1 MKLHIKVWNVLMI
14 VVLLAGAVFV
24 TPAKPVQAANAL
36 RISQVYGG
44 GASTS
49 AMYKYDYVELFNS
62 GTVAINLTG
71 MSLQYGSST
80 GNTWSGKTNLSGTI
94 QPGGYFLV
102 QESGGSSG
110 ADLPVTPDL
119 IANSTTGIISLSATN
134 GKIALVNSTTTMPSS
149 TCPSS
154 DALDFVGYGTANC
167 YEGSAPVGVLSISTA
182 AIRNVNGCTDTDVN
196 SADFTV
202 ATPNPRNSASAPYTC
217 AADLAPAVS
226 STTPANSATGVAL
239 ASDITINFSEAVNV
253 TAPWYGISC
262 TLSGAHT
269 AIVTGG
275 PTSFTLNP
283 DADFVNDETCTVT
296 VTAANVSD
304 QDLIDPPDTMAAD
317 YTFSFATQTSVCGA
331 GATPISSVQ
340 GSGATSPLTGST
352 VTVKGVVTGDFQS
365 ISGGFYLQSLPAEV
379 DANPLTSEGLYIY
392 NNTIS
397 ASVGDVLY
405 LQGTVTEYNGLTELG
420 SVSLLNTCATGQSLP
435 AAAVLDLPD
444 TANPTYSLEPYEGM
458 LVTIPETLT
467 VQQNYF
473 QGRYGQVT
481 LGAGGRIPQMNN
493 FSLGGGS
500 LYDYTRMIVLD
511 DGSSLQNRNPIPYY
525 AADGALRAGD
535 TVTGLTGVLDQG
547 LINSTSG
554 TVFPYNYYRLNPTAA
569 PVFSQANPRP
579 ATAPSVGGRLL
590 ISGANVENYFTTL
603 DMAPYRSTP
612 PYDGSSNTPRGADSE
627 VEFTRQQ
634 AKIVATLAGIHADVF
649 GLTEIESWD
658 GANGGLGAGQALVDA
673 LNAVVGAGTYAVVAD
688 PTSGYFDP
696 TAGGD
701 YIQTEIIYDTHTV
714 APVGPALSSN
724 DTIFSRSPFA
734 QEFRELATGETFVV
748 VVNHFKSKGSCP
760 ASGADADQGD
770 GQGCWNALRVQQAQA
785 LLTFINT
792 SLVPLDPD
800 VILVGDYNAYGAED
814 PINTLTAGGL
824 VNQMAAHV
832 PAAERYSYV
841 FDGTSGYLDHGLSTA
856 SASAQITRAAFWHI
870 NADEPSVIDYNTE
883 YKGGS
888 YSPDLYTPAA
898 YRSSDHD
905 PVLIGLSLV
914 PELVYVD
921 DDWAGLANGT
931 VVSADGMNFTIGAN
945 AFDTIQKG
953 VNAVATGGLVH
964 VMAGTYAENVLVNKY
979 VHIVGVGSGAGET
992 VVTSPASF
1000 DSRVGVFQISASG
1013 LSADLPILL
1022 QDLRVQPVGQAGI
1035 SVGRFTEA
1043 TGTTVRYLTLDN
1055 VFVIGTNTNPST
1067 EQERGLYVDLT
1078 STLDHLTVMD
1088 SAFNNLTYGWYIQKQ
1103 VSADTSTL
1111 SNVVVTNTQFNHN
1124 NHKGLYTEKLTNASF
1139 TGIVVNGNGYDGSL
1153 LPSYFV
1159 PWMSGVDINLKAGN
1173 YQNIAFINATVTN
1186 NALGGAREGVG
1197 LAVKA
1202 RSDGATYGAFPAVLD
1217 GVLITNS
1224 TITGNERGIRLGEP
1238 GKDNVGPTNV
1248 QIHLN
1253 RIYGNTQTYTGTD
1266 GSAYGGIVN
1275 QSLAPVNAENN
1286 WFGCNEGPAGT
1297 GGCDV
1302 VSGTVDADPWLVMN
1316 LTGVPGTLLPGAVFT
1331 MTADLTD
1338 NSAAADTSAGGT
1350 LPDGAVVNF
1359 SPAEYVDP
1367 DSDTLAMGLA
1377 QTEVTL
1383 PVIPTSFNLCTAFD
1397 AESICMPVAITQ
1409 PTVTWANDDWTTQ
1422 SNGDPVDVGGGEM
1435 HIFGYD
1441 AFRTIQEAVDAVTA
1455 GGTTY
1460 VLAGTYVED
1469 VTIDKAL
1476 DLLGPNAAIN
1486 PNTGSRGPEAVLLP
1500 ATHDPDPSS
1509 VTSHAMLYLGVDDI
1523 TVRGLTI
1530 DGDNPALA
1538 GGVDA
1543 IEGIAA
1549 YDDVG
1554 QIVVEN
1560 NILQNFTYAGMDFYN
1575 TSGKATSGN
1584 YIRYNLLQNIGDTTY
1599 NWGIGVLVYNNFYAD
1614 VTDNVFNVVRT
1625 GIQTGNFEKANPGTT
1640 GRISNNTLNVWRLG
1654 IFHNLWYS
1662 NAGTISV
1669 DHNTI
1674 NAVAYTGAT
1683 KWNGILVTSFD
1694 LAANT
1699 ILTDNII
1706 NIPETV
1712 TFSAPGY
1719 TAGINVWNDH
1729 TTAPL
1734 IIQGGTITGGDY
1746 GVWVNNY
1753 EGYSSN
1759 AGNTSATINGVAING
1774 AKVGINV
1781 WDSPSNTNGA
1791 TVAANLTNNSITGTE
1806 TGILVSGA
1814 QASAQATGNVV
1825 NGSSYGVVITG
1836 DAALVLHD
1844 NSLSNSSFAA
1854 IQNNTAS
1861 PVDAS
1866 ANWLGSND
1874 AAVVAGLISGPVDY
1888 TPWFNT
1894 GTDADLTTAGFQGDY
1909 SYLNVD
1915 DGGVQTGSVARIQ
1928 EAVNLVS
1935 GSTVYIW
1942 PGTYEEQ
1949 VIAVD
1954 KDNLELVGHDMA
1966 TTIIKSPVTLANL
1979 VGDRKPVVG
1988 IESSENVTVH
1998 NLTIDGAGRGNTNY
2012 RFFGLF
2018 YHNSSGL
2025 IDNLTVHGIRNEPLN
2040 GVQSGVAIY
2049 AYNDDSTPRMVTAT
2063 HNTVFDYQKGGLTF
2077 NGIGLTAVV
2086 QDNTA
2091 TGAGHTPLIAMN
2103 GIQLGFGATGT
2114 VSGNVTSGNWY
2125 TGDPNNG
2132 VAAGILLYQAAN
2144 VTVENNQV
2152 SDSNM
2157 GIVATYGSENAVIRS
2172 NNVFGNDYGVEIDGS
2187 NGAVVTFNRIFN
2199 NVTEGLYSELAANA
2213 ENNWWGC
2220 NEGPLDVAATPA
2232 NDCDATEGL
2241 VDADPWLVLGVTSTP
2256 TSVLPGATA
2265 NVAAS
2270 LIFNSA
2276 AADTSAGGFVPD
2288 GILAGFTAPDGG
2300 SVLPTSAGTLNGIAG
2315 TVFTAPTTD
2324 ANYQVCAAVDNE
2336 TICSTITVE
2345 NAAPVAVDDS
2355 YSTDEDTTLTV
2366 PAPGVL
2372 VNDTDANLDTL
2383 TAVLVDGITP
2393 DEGALTF
2400 NADGSFTYEP
2410 AANFNGVVTFTYKAN
2425 DGLVDSAVATVT
2437 ITVNPVNDAPV
2448 AVDDYYTMQ
2457 AGQTLTVDAP
2467 GVLANDSEIDGDGR
2481 AVALLVDVEHGTL
2494 MLNGDGSFVYIP
2506 DAGWFGTDK
2515 FQYQF
2520 VTYPAPGK
2528 DPWTADAWVYITV
2541 NPYSLWLP
2549 IITR

>member
-1 MKLHIKVWNVLMI
+1 MSASAGKV
-14 VVLLAGAVFV
+14 
-24 TPAKPVQAANAL
+24 
-36 RISQVYGG
+36 
-44 GASTS
+44 
-49 AMYKYDYVELFNS
+49 
-62 GTVAINLTG
+62 
-71 MSLQYGSST
+71 
-80 GNTWSGKTNLSGTI
+80 
-94 QPGGYFLV
+94 
-102 QESGGSSG
+102 
-110 ADLPVTPDL
+110 
-119 IANSTTGIISLSATN
+119 
-134 GKIALVNSTTTMPSS
+134 ALVNSTIALSGN
-149 TCPSS
+149 CPTGGGIV
-154 DALDFVGYGTANC
+154 DFLGFGPLTDC
-167 YEGSAPVGVLSISTA
+167 YESTPTSANLNSSTA
-182 AIRNVNGCTDTDVN
+182 AIRNSNGCIDTDN
-196 SADFTV
+196 NRSDFTNG
-202 ATPNPRNSASAPYTC
+202 TPNPRNSATAAYTC
-217 AADLAPAVS
+217 AADLAPTVS
-226 STTPANSATGVAL
+226 STTPANGATGVAL
-239 ASDITINFSEAVNV
+239 AADITINFSEAVNV
-253 TAPWYGISC
+253 TDPWFSISC

-269 AIVTGG
+269 AAVSGG

-283 DADFVNDETCTVT
+283 AADFVNDETCTVT
-296 VTAANVSD
+296 VTAASVSD
-304 QDLIDPPDTMAAD
+304 QDAIDPPDTMAAD
-317 YTFSFATQTSVCGA
+317 YTFSFATPTSVCGA

-340 GSGATSPLTGST
+340 GSGASSPLAGSM
-352 VTVKGVVTGDFQS
+352 VTVKGIVTGDFQS

-379 DANPLTSEGLYIY
+379 DANPLTSEGLYVY
-392 NNTIS
+392 NNAIS

-405 LQGTVTEYNGLTELG
+405 LQGAVSEYNGLTELG

-444 TANPTYSLEPYEGM
+444 AANPTFSLEPYEGM

-481 LGAGGRIPQMNN
+481 LGAGGRIPQMHN
-493 FSLGGGS
+493 FTKNGGS
-500 LYDYTRMIVLD
+500 LYEYTRMIVLD
-511 DGSSLQNRNPIPYY
+511 DGSSSQNRNPIPYY

-554 TVFPYNYYRLNPTAA
+554 TVFPYDYYRLNPTVA

-579 ATAPSVGGRLL
+579 AVAPAVGGRLL

-603 DMAPYRSTP
+603 DNGSYPGGSPY
-612 PYDGSSNTPRGADSE
+612 GGSNTPRGANSAA
-627 VEFTRQQ
+627 EFTRQQ
-634 AKIVATLAGIHADVF
+634 AKIVATLAGVHADVF
-649 GLTEIESWD
+649 GLTEIESWN

-696 TAGGD
+696 TVGGD

-714 APVGPALSSN
+714 APVGAALSSN
-724 DTIFSRSPFA
+724 DTVFSRSPFA
-734 QEFRELATGETFVV
+734 QEFRELATGETFIV
-748 VVNHFKSKGSCP
+748 VVNHLKSKGSCP
-760 ASGADADQGD
+760 ASGLDADQGD

-785 LLTFINT
+785 LLSFINT

-832 PAAERYSYV
+832 PAGERYSYV

-856 SASAQITRAAFWHI
+856 SANAQITGAAFWHI
-870 NADEPSVIDYNTE
+870 NSDEPSVIDYNTE
-883 YKGGS
+883 FKGGS

-914 PELVYVD
+914 PDLVYVD
-921 DDWAGLANGT
+921 DDWTSLTNGT
-931 VVSADGMNFTIGAN
+931 SVTVGSSTYTIGVD
-945 AFDTIQKG
+945 AFASIQNGISAVMPGGMVVVRDGTYYGAVMVEKALTLRSENGPATTILH
-953 VNAVATGGLVH
+953 GGL
-964 VMAGTYAENVLVNKY
+964 
-979 VHIVGVGSGAGET
+979 
-992 VVTSPASF
+992 TSPAIYVVSI
-1000 DSRVGVFQISASG
+1000 RASG
-1013 LSADLPILL
+1013 
-1022 QDLRVQPVGQAGI
+1022 V
-1035 SVGRFTEA
+1035 
-1043 TGTTVRYLTLDN
+1043 TLDGFT
-1055 VFVIGTNTNPST
+1055 VTNPMYNDPAGDVT
-1067 EQERGLYVDLT
+1067 GIMVGY
-1078 STLDHLTVMD
+1078 
-1088 SAFNNLTYGWYIQKQ
+1088 YGDNSLANIK
-1103 VSADTSTL
+1103 VL
-1111 SNVVVTNTQFNHN
+1111 NNVVTAIGAPTRLLDGV
-1124 NHKGLYTEKLTNASF
+1124 GDEWPAV
-1139 TGIVVNGNGYDGSL
+1139 GIVVNGVVNALEIAFNTVHDIYTTVSSPSINWGVATGIGYYGYDVTPLSTNVSIHNNTVFNISALNESGANAFAYGIRAGWGSGSGTISNNIIHDIGGHGINVS
-1153 LPSYFV
+1153 PSNNGTMVVNANILSTNMLTGIY
-1159 PWMSGVDINLKAGN
+1159 M
-1173 YQNIAFINATVTN
+1173 QNT
-1186 NALGGAREGVG
+1186 GGG
-1197 LAVKA
+1197 
-1202 RSDGATYGAFPAVLD
+1202 
-1217 GVLITNS
+1217 
-1224 TITGNERGIRLGEP
+1224 TITGNSIVGSAAGIRIAATVTTAP
-1238 GKDNVGPTNV
+1238 S
-1248 QIHLN
+1248 IHHN
-1253 RIYGNTQTYTGTD
+1253 RMFANNIGLENL
-1266 GSAYGGIVN
+1266 SAL
-1275 QSLAPVNAENN
+1275 SLTAENN
-1286 WFGCNEGPAGT
+1286 WFGCNEGPAGVD
-1297 GGCDV
+1297 CDPV
-1302 VSGTVDADPWLVMN
+1302 AGTVDADPWLVMN
-1316 LTGVPGTLLPGAVFT
+1316 VSGVPASITPGLSFT
-1331 MTADLTD
+1331 ITADLTD
-1338 NSAAADTSAGGT
+1338 NAAAADTSAGGY
-1350 LPDGAVVNF
+1350 LPESVAVSFAPAAVVEPDF
-1359 SPAEYVDP
+1359 DPLTLGVAQSLATIPMTPA
-1367 DSDTLAMGLA
+1367 
-1377 QTEVTL
+1377 
-1383 PVIPTSFNLCTAFD
+1383 AFD
-1397 AESICMPVAITQ
+1397 LCATLDAENICTHVDIAQ
-1409 PTVTWANDDWTTQ
+1409 PLVTWANDDWTTQ
-1422 SNGDPVDVGGGEM
+1422 IAGDLVDVGGGEM
-1435 HIFGYD
+1435 HVFGYD
-1441 AFRTIQEAVDAVTA
+1441 AFRTIQGAVNAVAA
-1455 GGTTY
+1455 GGTTH
-1460 VLAGTYVED
+1460 VLAGTYAED
-1469 VTIDKAL
+1469 VTIGKAL

-1486 PNTGSRGPEAVLLP
+1486 PNTGTRVLEAVLLP
-1500 ATHDPDPSS
+1500 TAHDPDPSS
-1509 VTSHAMLYLGVDDI
+1509 TTSHAVLYIGANDV

-1530 DGDNPALA
+1530 DGDNPALT

-1543 IEGIAA
+1543 IEGIGA

-1575 TSGKATSGN
+1575 TAGLATSGN

-1625 GIQTGNFEKANPGTT
+1625 GVQTGNFEKANPGMT
-1640 GRISNNTLNVWRLG
+1640 GRISNNTMNVWRLG

-1662 NAGTISV
+1662 NASTIPV

-1674 NAVAYTGAT
+1674 NAIAYTGAT
-1683 KWNGILVTSFD
+1683 KWNGILVSSFD

-1699 ILTDNII
+1699 TLTDNII
-1706 NIPETV
+1706 NIPGTV
-1712 TFSAPGY
+1712 TFAAPGY
-1719 TAGINVWNDH
+1719 AAGINVWNDH

-1734 IIQGGTITGGDY
+1734 VIQGGTITGGDY

-1753 EGYSSN
+1753 EGYTSN
-1759 AGNTSATINGVAING
+1759 AGNTSATINGATIDG

-1781 WDSPSNTNGA
+1781 WDSPSNTNGS
-1791 TVAANLTNNSITGTE
+1791 TVNAILTNNTVLNAT
-1806 TGILVSGA
+1806 TGIQVSGA
-1814 QASAQATGNVV
+1814 QASAQATGNFIE
-1825 NGSSYGVVITG
+1825 NGTDGVVVAG
-1836 DAALVLHD
+1836 DAALVMHNNRLNN
-1844 NSLSNSSFAA
+1844 NSHLAITNSGT
-1854 IQNNTAS
+1854 QL
-1861 PVDAS
+1861 VDAS

-1874 AAVVAGLISGPVDY
+1874 AVVVAGLISGLVDY

-1894 GTDADLTTAGFQGDY
+1894 GMDADLATAGFQGDY

-1915 DGGVQTGSVARIQ
+1915 DGSAQTGSVARIQ

-1966 TTIIKSPVTLANL
+1966 TTIIKSPVTLVNL

-1988 IESSENVTVH
+1988 IESSENVTVR

-2025 IDNLTVHGIRNEPLN
+2025 IDSLTVQGIRNEPLN

-2049 AYNDDSTPRMVTAT
+2049 TYNDDSTPRTVTAT
-2063 HNTVFDYQKGGLTF
+2063 NNTVFDYQKGGLTF

-2091 TGAGHTPLIAMN
+2091 TGAGHTSQIAMN
-2103 GIQLGFGATGT
+2103 GIQIGFGATGT

-2157 GIVATYGSENAVIRS
+2157 GIVATYGSENALIRS

-2187 NGAVVTFNRIFN
+2187 NGAVVTYNRIFN
-2199 NVTEGLYSELAANA
+2199 NITDGLYSELAANA

-2220 NEGPLDVAATPA
+2220 NEGPLDVAATPV
-2232 NDCDATEGL
+2232 NDCDVTEGL

-2270 LIFNSA
+2270 LVFNSA
-2276 AADTSAGGFVPD
+2276 AANTSAGGFVPD
-2288 GILAGFTAPDGG
+2288 GILAAFTAPDGG

-2336 TICSTITVE
+2336 TFCATITVE
-2345 NAAPVAVDDS
+2345 NAAPVAVADS

-2372 VNDTDANLDTL
+2372 ANDTDANLDTL

-2393 DEGALTF
+2393 DEGTLTF
-2400 NADGSFTYEP
+2400 NADGSFTYLP

-2425 DGLVDSAVATVT
+2425 DGLVDSAPATVT

-2457 AGQTLTVDAP
+2457 AAQTLTVDAP
-2467 GVLANDSEIDGDGR
+2467 GVLANDTEVDGDGR

-2528 DPWTADAWVYITV
+2528 APWTADAWVYITV